1 MSASTEQR
9 RVVSGLQIELRHQWD
24 ECHHLSSPPQPT
36 THSRYVLHPFYE
48 ASCTSPRLAMTPDA
62 AFSAALRASAPC
74 AACDWAKCALI
85 SFARLTWGQ
94 RESKQVGVRCG

>member
-1 MSASTEQR
+1 MSGSTVQR
-9 RVVSGLQIELRHQWD
+9 RVVNGVLMTETWVLRVSLAQSG
-24 ECHHLSSPPQPT
+24 PPQPASR
-36 THSRYVLHPFYE
+36 SRYVLHPFYE

-94 RESKQVGVRCG
+94 RES